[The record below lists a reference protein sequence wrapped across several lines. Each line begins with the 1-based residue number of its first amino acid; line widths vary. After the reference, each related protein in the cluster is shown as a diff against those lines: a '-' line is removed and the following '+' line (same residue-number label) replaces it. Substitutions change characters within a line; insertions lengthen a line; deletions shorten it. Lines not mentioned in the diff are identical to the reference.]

1 MTVESGHSSMTDS
14 TNRPPTFAPPIPAPQ
29 LLPAASRLGAVH
41 LDVTDGDRARTFW
54 TRYVG
59 LTEVSATSEAIAL
72 GVDDEPLIVLHPGAT
87 APVVPRHTG
96 LYHIAIHLPEKKEL
110 ARVVAR
116 LLGQRYPNSPTD
128 HAETMATY
136 FSDPDGNGIELTFET
151 PQRGGLALG
160 DGRGVAIMADGS
172 TQGPTEPLD
181 LEDLLSTLT
190 DDDDLTAPM
199 PTGTRIGHVHL
210 HVTDLHKS
218 RAFYRDVVGI
228 GDLRFMDGWGMADLS
243 LETSYV
249 PHALA
254 LNIWN
259 GPSATPRPEGTAGL
273 RQWTLLV
280 PGEKDL
286 DAIEQRVS
294 MAGTEYTRSPNSISL
309 RDESA
314 NPLLIAVS

>member
-1 MTVESGHSSMTDS
+1 MNDS
-14 TNRPPTFAPPIPAPQ
+14 TNTPLTFTPPTPAPQ
-29 LLPAASRLGAVH
+29 LLPATSRLGAVH
-41 LDVTDGDRARTFW
+41 LDVTDGDRAATFW

-59 LTEVSATSEAIAL
+59 LVEVPAESEGISL
-72 GVDDEPLIVLHPGAT
+72 GVDGEPLIVLHPGAT
-87 APVVPRHTG
+87 SPVVPRRTG
-96 LYHIAIHLPEKKEL
+96 LYHVAIHLPEKKEL

-116 LLGQRYPNSPTD
+116 LFSQRYPNSPTD

-151 PQRGGLALG
+151 PLRGGLALG
-160 DGRGVAIMADGS
+160 DGRGLAVMADGS

-181 LEDLLSTLT
+181 VEDLLSTLT

-199 PTGTRIGHVHL
+199 PSGTRIGHVHL
-210 HVTDLHKS
+210 HVTNLQRG
-218 RAFYRDVVGI
+218 RAFYRDIVGL

-259 GPSATPRPEGTAGL
+259 GPSAEPKPEGTAGL
-273 RQWTLLV
+273 RHWTLLV
-280 PGEKDL
+280 QDETEL
-286 DAIEQRVS
+286 DAIEARLS
-294 MAGTEYTRSPNSISL
+294 ASGGEYTRETLALSL
-309 RDESA
+309 RDESS
-314 NPLLIAVS
+314 NPLVIAVS